1 MTVQQE
7 ACRMIDRLP
16 DDAVL
21 ALIHI
26 MECMLPENGK
36 SRAEKHEG
44 TPVRTEKRNA
54 YLRLKELR
62 NDMKSYAFSEADR
75 AESLAEKF
83 GPY

>member
-1 MTVQQE
+1 
-7 ACRMIDRLP
+7 
-16 DDAVL
+16 
-21 ALIHI
+21 
-26 MECMLPENGK
+26 
-36 SRAEKHEG
+36 
-44 TPVRTEKRNA
+44 VRTEKRNA